1 MWQYDKE
8 KCIIC
13 GAIPCNNNPETAITF
28 EHIIPE
34 SLGNRNFGG
43 YFLCKKCNGKLG
55 ELVDAKLC
63 NNSLIASIRL
73 FFNLAGK
80 SGGFPRIQGKVG
92 NIENASIING
102 KLRLPDYLREVEDG
116 KFKGSASTMGKA
128 ISMITKTLQRR
139 GYSYKI
145 IEKAVLDIKNSNPI
159 QIENPTL
166 TADIAFDK
174 NEFTLAFIKIA
185 YEYAFVK
192 LGAEYQNDCV
202 GILLKR
208 LLCSFIEGE
217 GDVLLLNSLP
227 IANIYQVLDDS
238 LSRNN
243 VSKELYGHYC
253 AKYFNE
259 CLGLKWVPAHVLRII
274 KLGDGLA
281 ADIVLFCHPF
291 FHYTVPIT
299 LTAELYNFN
308 EDVDYII
315 CYNSTVSNGEEEKLK
330 SVLKENESCIFGFP
344 PMTEL

>member
-73 FFNLAGK
+73 YFNLAGK
-80 SGGFPRIQGKVG
+80 SGRFPRIQGKVG

-139 GYSYKI
+139 GYLSLTRAYKTQQFNGLSTLHKAPLPLKKTERCFCLSSGHCDQKHSRLFSPFRPRRLCWI
-145 IEKAVLDIKNSNPI
+145 IPRRRATHSTAGAACQGQSRRCAAVLR
-159 QIENPTL
+159 TL
-166 TADIAFDK
+166 DW
-174 NEFTLAFIKIA
+174 
-185 YEYAFVK
+185 
-192 LGAEYQNDCV
+192 
-202 GILLKR
+202 
-208 LLCSFIEGE
+208 
-217 GDVLLLNSLP
+217 
-227 IANIYQVLDDS
+227 
-238 LSRNN
+238 LSR
-243 VSKELYGHYC
+243 LCY
-253 AKYFNE
+253 
-259 CLGLKWVPAHVLRII
+259 LPRR
-274 KLGDGLA
+274 DGG
-281 ADIVLFCHPF
+281 
-291 FHYTVPIT
+291 
-299 LTAELYNFN
+299 
-308 EDVDYII
+308 YILQ
-315 CYNSTVSNGEEEKLK
+315 SRPLSLDRERAG
-330 SVLKENESCIFGFP
+330 G
-344 PMTEL
+344 